1 MSPLETDRFVE
12 IMGSMFLRPND
23 EYWGP
28 IYGPGG
34 PRIHGEPEIFAAHA
48 LIAQADALE
57 LASPGLGTSFLDRVA
72 EEPEDC
78 CGTRPPV
85 VIWKPGGPIGP
96 GEPEPEP
103 EPEPF
108 DRAVLGAAIV
118 VLSKNAGADEVGG
131 LAREIGVKLIG

>member
-1 MSPLETDRFVE
+1 MSPLETDRFVA
-12 IMGSMFLRPND
+12 IMGSLFSRYND

-28 IYGPGG
+28 ILGPGG
-34 PRIHGEPEIFAAHA
+34 PRIHGAPEVYAAQA

-72 EEPEDC
+72 EEPEDW
-78 CGTRPPV
+78 CGTRPPF
-85 VIWKPGGPIGP
+85 IPLKPGGPIGP
-96 GEPEPEP
+96 GEPG
-103 EPEPF
+103 PEPF

-131 LAREIGVKLIG
+131 MAHEIGVKLIG